1 MSAQYGLS
9 AAEAAYA
16 EAAAAESLV
25 MPKAAL
31 IPVGTIALCLCRRV
45 IQVISH
51 DRRNRPYW
59 THMGE
64 SPMHYPSPLGYKHDL
79 STEEVQ
85 IVLLRRENKK
95 LSGAIES
102 IRELVDT
109 GLGKPLHHIVRDV
122 QAIIERI
129 EAQ

>member
-1 MSAQYGLS
+1 MSAECGRS
-9 AAEAAYA
+9 AAESGYA
-16 EAAAAESLV
+16 EAAAAGSLV

-31 IPVGTIALCLCRRV
+31 IPVGTIALCLCRRA

-59 THMGE
+59 AHMGE
-64 SPMHYPSPLGYKHDL
+64 APMHYPSPLGYQHDL
-79 STEEVQ
+79 SPEEVQ

-102 IRELVDT
+102 IRNLVDT
-109 GLGKPLHHIVRDV
+109 GLGRPLHHIVEDIT
-122 QAIIERI
+122 ATIERI
-129 EAQ
+129 EAK